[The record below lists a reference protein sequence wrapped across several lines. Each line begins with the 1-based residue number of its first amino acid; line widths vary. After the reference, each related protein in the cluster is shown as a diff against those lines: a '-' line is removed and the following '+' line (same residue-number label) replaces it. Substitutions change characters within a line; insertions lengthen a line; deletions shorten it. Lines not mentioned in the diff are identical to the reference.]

1 MGLKT
6 RATFEEALE
15 DGKRKYV
22 GDNPSILALPKTFKT
37 AAVHLC
43 MKHGSREELSLPNH
57 PCCG

>member
-6 RATFEEALE
+6 WATLEEALE
-15 DGKRKYV
+15 DAKKKYV
-22 GDNPSILALPKTFKT
+22 GDNPTIFALPKTFKT

-43 MKHGSREELSLPNH
+43 MKHGPREELSLPNH